1 MDALKQKALEY
12 LDAQAGEA
20 REIAREI
27 WNFAEIAL
35 EEFKSAELLED
46 VLEENGFEVRRGV
59 GDLPTAFIARWG
71 EDGPAVGILGEY
83 DALPHCGDSHEKQG
97 HGCGHNLFGTAS
109 AYAAIAAA
117 RALRESDAKGQI
129 VCFGCPA
136 EETLEGKVYMAR
148 DGAFDGIDAAITW
161 HPGEKNFTRGGST
174 NAMDSI
180 VFEFYG
186 ETAHSARD
194 PWNGRSALD
203 GVEIMNYGVNMMR
216 EHVIEP
222 AKIHYVIT
230 DGGVAP
236 NVVPS
241 YSRVWYYVR
250 APKRKMVDELTGRV
264 RNCAKAG
271 ALASGT
277 RMKETLLTAVYENLP
292 NDALAH
298 CVQRNLEFV
307 GAHAYSDEA
316 KEFARSLGYD
326 APLSETISP
335 LDPADI
341 RPSNERGNVS
351 WLTPLGNLMTAC
363 HAPGTPGHSW
373 LATQQYGMEIGEKGM
388 MTAAK
393 TLAATAL
400 ELIEDENL
408 LKQVR
413 EEFASKTKGFTY
425 DPIIPEGQKPNPLG
439 MR

>member
-1 MDALKQKALEY
+1 MEALKRKALDCLDALA
-12 LDAQAGEA
+12 DEA
-20 REIAREI
+20 REVAREI
-27 WNFAEIAL
+27 WSFAEIAL
-35 EEFKSAELLED
+35 EEFRSAALLAD
-46 VLEENGFEVRRGV
+46 VLERNGFEVQRGV

-71 EDGPAVGILGEY
+71 AEGPAVGVLGEY
-83 DALPHCGDSHEKQG
+83 DALPHCGESHEKQG

-109 AYAAIAAA
+109 AYAAVAAA
-117 RALRESDAKGQI
+117 RALREAGAKGRV

-148 DGAFDGIDAAITW
+148 DGAFEGIDAALTW
-161 HPGEKNFTRGGST
+161 HPGERNFTRGGST

-180 VFEFYG
+180 VFEFHG

-222 AKIHYVIT
+222 ARIHYVIT

-250 APKRKMVDELTGRV
+250 APTRKIVEELTGRV
-264 RNCAKAG
+264 RNCAQAG

-277 RMKETLLTAVYENLP
+277 SVRETLLTAVYENLP
-292 NDALAH
+292 NDALAR
-298 CVQRNLEFV
+298 CVQRNLEFA
-307 GAHAYSDEA
+307 GAHAYSEEA
-316 KEFARSLGYD
+316 REFARSLGFD
-326 APLSETISP
+326 EPLSEAISP

-373 LATQQYGMEIGEKGM
+373 LATRQYGMEIGEKGM
-388 MTAAK
+388 MTAAR
-393 TLAATAL
+393 TLAAATL
-400 ELIEDENL
+400 ELLADESL
-408 LKQVR
+408 LRRVR
-413 EEFASKTKGFTY
+413 EEFEARTEGFAY
-425 DPIIPEGQKPNPLG
+425 DPVIPEGQKPNPLG